1 MSNDQ
6 EYRDKPLLPWGKWL
20 WVALVVILVI
30 GIAMIVFGLGSD
42 ESGIS
47 SS

>member
-6 EYRDKPLLPWGKWL
+6 EYRDKPLLPKWL

-30 GIAMIVFGLGSD
+30 GSR
-42 ESGIS
+42 
-47 SS
+47 